1 MLVDEYDKPILD
13 ALEAEQVA
21 RANRDYLRGLY
32 ATIKDCDGH
41 VRFCFLTGVSKFS
54 KVSLFSGLNNLD
66 DITLDPSYSSIC
78 GFTEENLEMVFAPE
92 LEGLDRERIRDWYN
106 GYSWGGAERVY
117 NPFDVLLLLRKRKY
131 KAWWFETGT
140 PTFLVRTLA
149 ERQVHAAT
157 LEDALASEKLLG
169 TFDVGRIA
177 TEALLFQTGYLTVA
191 GLETENGREFYRL
204 GYPNREVRESLNE
217 SLLDYLTG
225 DAWRPEEHLGPLR
238 RILREGDFAGLEE
251 RIRALFAAIPHDW
264 YRRNNIDRFEGHYAS
279 VMYAYFASLGQDVRA
294 EESGSGGRGGPGA
307 ACGRPGLRVRVQG
320 CGAGGHSGCDC
331 AAEGAGLR
339 GQVPTLGRAGASGG
353 SGVRQA
359 DAQRRE
365 VRDGTGVTVGTPPR
379 LDGSRPTARRHSNSR
394 SGQLPCRFE
403 YLAGTIS

>member
-1 MLVDEYDKPILD
+1 
-13 ALEAEQVA
+13 
-21 RANRDYLRGLY
+21 
-32 ATIKDCDGH
+32 
-41 VRFCFLTGVSKFS
+41 
-54 KVSLFSGLNNLD
+54 
-66 DITLDPSYSSIC
+66 
-78 GFTEENLEMVFAPE
+78 MVFAPE

-225 DAWRPEEHLGPLR
+225 TR
-238 RILREGDFAGLEE
+238 
-251 RIRALFAAIPHDW
+251 
-264 YRRNNIDRFEGHYAS
+264 
-279 VMYAYFASLGQDVRA
+279 
-294 EESGSGGRGGPGA
+294 GGRRSTWARCGGS
-307 ACGRPGLRVRVQG
+307 CGRGT
-320 CGAGGHSGCDC
+320 S
-331 AAEGAGLR
+331 R
-339 GQVPTLGRAGASGG
+339 GWRSASGRC
-353 SGVRQA
+353 S
-359 DAQRRE
+359 QRSRTT
-365 VRDGTGVTVGTPPR
+365 GTGATTSTASRGTTR
-379 LDGSRPTARRHSNSR
+379 A
-394 SGQLPCRFE
+394 
-403 YLAGTIS
+403 